1 MFVIFHLPLE
11 QIEKRRNEVNKE
23 MAEIVSRFESAA
35 EVLQTDQIGE
45 TGLNVSQEND
55 KARDSQ
61 SDDDHKAVVR
71 SAVNNNASINSS
83 RYKDDRPANGNESS
97 NDDGDSD
104 GETKSIANK
113 GMTDFNANRLL
124 RSR

>member
-1 MFVIFHLPLE
+1 
-11 QIEKRRNEVNKE
+11 

-45 TGLNVSQEND
+45 TGVNVSQETD

-61 SDDDHKAVVR
+61 SDDDHKAAVR
-71 SAVNNNASINSS
+71 SAVNNNNASINNS

-104 GETKSIANK
+104 AETKSIASK
-113 GMTDFNANRLL
+113 GMTDSNAIRLN
-124 RSR
+124 SR